1 MSTTGIN
8 KRTMNSLDA
17 AFGAFMKKDYKKAK
31 VSFQKLLTNDALEP
45 WQKAKMDQY
54 LSMCN
59 RNTEDT
65 TELQNKEALEPTF
78 ASISVLI
85 NEKCYEQ
92 AINMMDSSELDTG
105 SVSYLKAEMAIEQ
118 GLVDEAVT
126 LLNEAIEADPRNKGY
141 AMHSPSFQEH
151 LQDEKF
157 SFLVEITE

>member
-1 MSTTGIN
+1 MSTTGMN

-31 VSFQKLLTNDALEP
+31 TSLQKLSINDSLEK
-45 WQKAKMDQY
+45 WQKAKIDQF
-54 LSMCN
+54 LAICN
-59 RNTEDT
+59 RKTEDASKLKDGET
-65 TELQNKEALEPTF
+65 LAPSF

-92 AINMMDSSELDTG
+92 AVSMMDSIELDKG
-105 SVSYLKAEMAIEQ
+105 SVYYLKAEMAIEQ

-126 LLNEAIEADPRNKGY
+126 LLNEAIDVDPRNKGY

-151 LQDEKF
+151 LQDEEF
-157 SFLVEITE
+157 SFLVETAE